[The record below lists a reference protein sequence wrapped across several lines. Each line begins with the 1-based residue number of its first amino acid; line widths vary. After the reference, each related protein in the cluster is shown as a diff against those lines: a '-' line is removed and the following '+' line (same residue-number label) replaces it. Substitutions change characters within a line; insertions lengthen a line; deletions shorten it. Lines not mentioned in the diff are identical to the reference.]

1 MFVDIVTTSV
11 AEYEAIERATKVY
24 SDPPEALLAAIVWEA
39 EDPGRV
45 TALHVWRTPE
55 ERGDFAMNEVM
66 PLAEA
71 GKVTSSPKRLRPVK
85 VFLRS

>member
-11 AEYEAIERATKVY
+11 AEYEAIESATKLY

-39 EDPGRV
+39 EEPGQV
-45 TALHVWRTPE
+45 TALHVWRSPG
-55 ERGDFAMNEVM
+55 ERGDFAMNEIM
-66 PLAEA
+66 PLAQA
-71 GKVTSSPKRLRPVK
+71 GRVTSSPKRLRPVK